1 MHLTN
6 YAINKFS
13 KNFVQNSNTDDS
25 ESHASKRHI
34 SWFKNWLEK
43 QGINVEQKW
52 LEVEACIVK
61 TLISVQLALTH

>member
-6 YAINKFS
+6 YAINTFS
-13 KNFVQNSNTDDS
+13 KNFVQNANSDES
-25 ESHASKRHI
+25 ENHASKRHI
-34 SWFKNWLEK
+34 NWFKDWLKK
-43 QGINVEQKW
+43 QGIDPVQKF